1 MVGDEFIKLYVCT
14 YNGWNPYSDEMKR
27 MPSFYWALAYSFL
40 QMHRKQ
46 DWDHMLKPQAELIG
60 QIANPDVFKQY
71 YDYNKKL
78 EKEKIENKGEITTS
92 HEGTVSISAATDA
105 HYDPE
110 LGLID
115 GNGNII
121 IPKERYDKLIGL
133 GGVAVSF

>member
-1 MVGDEFIKLYVCT
+1 M
-14 YNGWNPYSDEMKR
+14 
-27 MPSFYWALAYSFL
+27 
-40 QMHRKQ
+40 QRKQ

-60 QIANPDVFKQY
+60 QITNPDVFKQY
-71 YDYNKKL
+71 LDYTKKL

-110 LGLID
+110 FGLID
-115 GNGNII
+115 GNGNVI